1 MDTTEK
7 AYYDVKDQAGQDA
20 ALYSYMYKRDGAV
33 VIDNMCVAFT
43 ANDEKNIQRL
53 RERARMDGFMFWAES
68 EEGKRWMKENGK
80 AIAAAFVQRHT
91 RNKTPRS
98 SPTFVG
104 VDVAPKTISPKEMRR
119 LELEARDREDYETA
133 AKWRDKLKQKE

>member
-53 RERARMDGFMFWAES
+53 RERARM
-68 EEGKRWMKENGK
+68 
-80 AIAAAFVQRHT
+80 AAAFVQRHT